1 MMMFGAYNTNGQIKF
16 KATIVMSSLCD
27 FSNVYILVKETIAV
41 VGVAGRSDK
50 QSILKNCAPFIDS
63 IREINNAHIGNAK
76 DLDVVM
82 PIYNLIE
89 YSDNIEKLRFIKE

>member
-1 MMMFGAYNTNGQIKF
+1 MFGAYNTNGQVKF
-16 KATIVMSSLCD
+16 KATIVTSSLYD

-41 VGVAGRSDK
+41 VGVGAGRSDK

-63 IREINNAHIGNAK
+63 IREINNTYVGNAK